1 MSCTLLAANLTME
14 ALFMNNSVWEKRRKR
29 LFELI
34 EIGSNYDVWCWGYDF
49 FNTFTIILNLT
60 VSIMYTF
67 DNMELKYGPL
77 LLTLERLTVAFFAVD
92 FLLRVFTAKYLYPD
106 VSEPRAIWKYLT
118 SFSGIVDMLSFIP
131 YYMPFFFPAGA
142 VAFRMLRIIRIFRLF
157 RINAYYDSLNVI
169 TEVIV
174 GKKQQLMSSVFIILI
189 LMLSSSLC
197 MYSLENKAQP
207 EVFTNAFS
215 GIWWAASTLLTVGY
229 GDIYP
234 VTTMG
239 KIFGIF
245 IAFLGVGMV
254 AIPTGIISA
263 GFVDQYSRLKRIGE
277 YGQEEEVHFIRIR
290 LDKNDDWVNHCIAD
304 LHLPQK
310 IIVAVVQRD
319 HRILVPKG
327 DTVLKVGD
335 VVVIGAESFQDKDR
349 IKLKEITLQQ
359 RNPWTNQKIRD
370 LDISRH
376 SIIVLVRRQGKMII
390 PGGNLTLLEGD
401 TIILYTQTYMANADD
416 LEI

>member
-1 MSCTLLAANLTME
+1 MDAK
-14 ALFMNNSVWEKRRKR
+14 WEKRRKR
-29 LFELI
+29 LFELV
-34 EIGSNYDVWCWGYDF
+34 EIGSNYDAACWGYDF
-49 FNTFTIILNLT
+49 FNTFTIILNLV

-67 DNMELKYGPL
+67 DRMEQQYGSL
-77 LLTLERLTVAFFAVD
+77 LLGLERFTVAFFAVD
-92 FLLRVFTAKYLYPD
+92 FVLRVITARYLYPD
-106 VSEPRAIWKYLT
+106 VTPVRAVFKYLF
-118 SFSGIVDMLSFIP
+118 SFSGIVDMLSFVP
-131 YYMPFFFPAGA
+131 YYMPFFFPSGA

-169 TEVIV
+169 TEVIT
-174 GKKQQLMSSVFIILI
+174 GKKQQLLSSVFIILV

-234 VTTMG
+234 VTTLG
-239 KIFGIF
+239 KVFGIF

-263 GFVDQYSRLKRIGE
+263 GFVDQYSRIKRMNE
-277 YGQEEEVHFIRIR
+277 YGQEDDIHFIRI
-290 LDKNDDWVNHCIAD
+290 LLSEDDLWVGKTVAQ
-304 LHLPQK
+304 LQLPEK
-310 IIVAVVQRD
+310 VNIAVVQRN
-319 HRILVPKG
+319 HRVLVPRG
-327 DTVLKVGD
+327 DMVMQAGD
-335 VVVIGAESFQDKDR
+335 IMVIGAESFQNKDWIR
-349 IKLKEITLQQ
+349 LKEITLLAK
-359 RNPWTNQKIRD
+359 NPWTGKKICD

-376 SIIVLVRRQGKMII
+376 TIIVLVKRKKKMLI
-390 PGGNLTLLEGD
+390 PNGNMRLLEGD
-401 TIILYTQTYMANADD
+401 TVILYTQTYLANADD

>member
-1 MSCTLLAANLTME
+1 M
-14 ALFMNNSVWEKRRKR
+14 
-29 LFELI
+29 
-34 EIGSNYDVWCWGYDF
+34 
-49 FNTFTIILNLT
+49 
-60 VSIMYTF
+60 
-67 DNMELKYGPL
+67 
-77 LLTLERLTVAFFAVD
+77 
-92 FLLRVFTAKYLYPD
+92 
-106 VSEPRAIWKYLT
+106 
-118 SFSGIVDMLSFIP
+118 
-131 YYMPFFFPAGA
+131 
-142 VAFRMLRIIRIFRLF
+142 
-157 RINAYYDSLNVI
+157 
-169 TEVIV
+169 
-174 GKKQQLMSSVFIILI
+174 
-189 LMLSSSLC
+189 
-197 MYSLENKAQP
+197 
-207 EVFTNAFS
+207 
-215 GIWWAASTLLTVGY
+215 LTVGY

-290 LDKNDDWVNHCIAD
+290 LNKNDDWVNHRIAD
-304 LHLPQK
+304 LHLPQR

-327 DTVLKVGD
+327 DTVLKAGD
-335 VVVIGAESFQDKDR
+335 VMVIGAESFQDKDH

-359 RNPWTNQKIRD
+359 RNPWTDQKIRD

-376 SIIVLVRRQGKMII
+376 SIIVLVKRQGKMII
-390 PGGNLTLLEGD
+390 PSGNLTLLEGD
-401 TIILYTQTYMANADD
+401 TVVLYTQTYMANADD

>member
-1 MSCTLLAANLTME
+1 
-14 ALFMNNSVWEKRRKR
+14 MNSNWEKHRKR
-29 LFELI
+29 LFEII
-34 EIGSNYDVWCWGYDF
+34 EIGSNYDAVCWGYDF
-49 FNTFTIILNLT
+49 FNTFTIILNLA

-67 DNMELKYGPL
+67 DTMELKYGPIL
-77 LLTLERLTVAFFAVD
+77 LLIERLTVGFFALD
-92 FLLRVFTAKYLYPD
+92 FILRLYTAKYLYPD
-106 VSEPRAIWKYLT
+106 VSEPRAVSKYIF
-118 SFSGIVDMLSFIP
+118 SFSGIVDILSFVP

-142 VAFRMLRIIRIFRLF
+142 VAFRMLRIVRIFRLF

-169 TEVIV
+169 TEVII
-174 GKKQQLMSSVFIILI
+174 GKKQQLLSSVFIILI

-197 MYSLENKAQP
+197 MYSLENRAQP

-234 VTTMG
+234 VTTIG

-263 GFVDQYSRLKRIGE
+263 GFVEQYSRLKRMGE
-277 YGQEEEVHFIRIR
+277 YGQEDDIHFIRIQ
-290 LDKNDDWVNHCIAD
+290 LSKQDKWTGHNIAD
-304 LHLPQK
+304 LRLPEK
-310 IIVAVVQRD
+310 IIIAVVQRN

-327 DTVLKVGD
+327 DLVLQPND
-335 VVVIGAESFQDKDR
+335 VLVIGAESFQDKDR
-349 IKLKEITLQQ
+349 IKLKEITLLAK
-359 RNPWTNQKIRD
+359 NPWTGQKIRD

-376 SIIVLVRRQGKMII
+376 SIIVLVKRNKKLLI
-390 PGGNLTLLEGD
+390 PGGNMTLLEGD
-401 TIILYTQTYMANADD
+401 TVILYTQTIMANADD

>member
-1 MSCTLLAANLTME
+1 MDAK
-14 ALFMNNSVWEKRRKR
+14 WEKRRKR
-29 LFELI
+29 LFELV
-34 EIGSNYDVWCWGYDF
+34 EIGSNYDAACWGYDF
-49 FNTFTIILNLT
+49 FNTFTIILNLV

-67 DNMELKYGPL
+67 DRMEQQYGSL
-77 LLTLERLTVAFFAVD
+77 LLGLERFTVVFFAVD
-92 FLLRVFTAKYLYPD
+92 FVLRVITARYLYPD
-106 VSEPRAIWKYLT
+106 VTPVRAVFKYLF
-118 SFSGIVDMLSFIP
+118 SFSGIVDMLSFVP
-131 YYMPFFFPAGA
+131 YYMPFFFPSGA

-169 TEVIV
+169 TEVII
-174 GKKQQLMSSVFIILI
+174 GKKQQLLSSVFIILV

-234 VTTMG
+234 VTTLG
-239 KIFGIF
+239 KVFGIF

-263 GFVDQYSRLKRIGE
+263 GFVDQYSRIKRMSE
-277 YGQEEEVHFIRIR
+277 YGQEDDIHFIRI
-290 LDKNDDWVNHCIAD
+290 LLSEDDLWVGKTVAQ
-304 LHLPQK
+304 LQLPAK
-310 IIVAVVQRD
+310 VNIAVVQRN
-319 HRILVPKG
+319 HRVLVPRG
-327 DTVLKVGD
+327 DMVMQAGD
-335 VVVIGAESFQDKDR
+335 IMVIGAESFQNKDR
-349 IKLKEITLQQ
+349 IRLKEITLLSK
-359 RNPWTNQKIRD
+359 NPWTGKKICD

-376 SIIVLVRRQGKMII
+376 TIIVLMKRKKKMLI
-390 PGGNLTLLEGD
+390 PNGNMRLLEGD
-401 TIILYTQTYMANADD
+401 TVILYTQTYLANADD